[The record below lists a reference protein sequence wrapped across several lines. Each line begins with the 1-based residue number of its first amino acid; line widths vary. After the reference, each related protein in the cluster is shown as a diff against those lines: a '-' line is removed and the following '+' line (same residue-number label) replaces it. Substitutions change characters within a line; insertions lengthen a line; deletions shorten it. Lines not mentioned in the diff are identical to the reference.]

1 MERPLRIG
9 SRKSPLALAQSEEIA
24 ARLKAH
30 FPTLRFEVVPMS
42 TGGDRSKDAP
52 LLSLG
57 RGTFVKEIEGALLRG
72 EIDMAVHSAKDLPAS
87 STDGLMIAAFG
98 PREDPRDVLVDR
110 WNVSYDGLPAGARI
124 GTGSPRRAAQLRALR
139 NDVEILPIRG
149 NVGTRIEKA
158 RGEDYDAVVLA
169 AAGLIRL
176 GRQGAV
182 SEYLSP
188 EVCTPD
194 AGQGALAVQTRS
206 DSEDVIRL
214 VSEIDHEPTSTAVR
228 AERALVAAMGGGCT
242 SPIGAFARLL
252 DGSIEVT
259 AMAAEPDGS
268 RIVRVRETC
277 AASDPEAAGRLVAEM
292 LVNQGA
298 RDLPSWSSGR

>member
-24 ARLKAH
+24 SRLKAH

-52 LLSLG
+52 LPSLG

-228 AERALVAAMGGGCT
+228 TERALVAAMGGGCT

-277 AASDPEAAGRLVAEM
+277 AASDPEAAGRLVAET

>member
-214 VSEIDHEPTSTAVR
+214 VSEIDHAPTSTAVR

-277 AASDPEAAGRLVAEM
+277 AASDPEAAGRLVAET

>member
-9 SRKSPLALAQSEEIA
+9 SRKSPLALAQTEEIA
-24 ARLKAH
+24 ARLRAR

-57 RGTFVKEIEGALLRG
+57 RGTFVKEIEAALLRG

-87 STDGLMIAAFG
+87 STDGLTIAAFG
-98 PREDPRDVLVDR
+98 PREDARDVLVDR
-110 WNVSYDGLPAGARI
+110 WNVSFDGLPAGARI

-139 NDVEILPIRG
+139 NDVEIIPVRG

-158 RGEDYDAVVLA
+158 RGDDYDGVVLA

-176 GRQGAV
+176 GRQDAV

-188 EVCTPD
+188 EICTPD
-194 AGQGALAVQTRS
+194 AGQELSQSRRAPTRS
-206 DSEDVIRL
+206 
-214 VSEIDHEPTSTAVR
+214 T
-228 AERALVAAMGGGCT
+228 
-242 SPIGAFARLL
+242 
-252 DGSIEVT
+252 
-259 AMAAEPDGS
+259 
-268 RIVRVRETC
+268 
-277 AASDPEAAGRLVAEM
+277 
-292 LVNQGA
+292 
-298 RDLPSWSSGR
+298 

>member
-24 ARLKAH
+24 ARLRAR
-30 FPTLRFEVVPMS
+30 FPSRSFEVVPMS

-57 RGTFVKEIEGALLRG
+57 RGTFVKEIEAALLRG

-87 STDGLMIAAFG
+87 STDGLTIAVFG

-110 WNVSYDGLPAGARI
+110 WNVSFNGLPAGARI

-139 NDVEILPIRG
+139 NDVEILPVRG
-149 NVGTRIEKA
+149 NVGTRIEKS
-158 RGEDYDAVVLA
+158 RGDDYDGVVLA

-176 GRQGAV
+176 GRRDAV

-214 VSEIDHEPTSTAVR
+214 VSQIDHAPTSVAVR
-228 AERALVAAMGGGCT
+228 AERALVEAMGGGCT
-242 SPIGAFARLL
+242 SPIGAYARLL

-268 RIVRVRETC
+268 LIVRVRETC
-277 AASDPEAAGRLVAEM
+277 DASDPESAGRFVAEA

-298 RDLPSWSSGR
+298 RDLPSWSSER

>member
-277 AASDPEAAGRLVAEM
+277 AASDPEAAGRLVAET

>member
-24 ARLKAH
+24 SRLKAH

-57 RGTFVKEIEGALLRG
+57 RGTFVKEIEAALLRG

-228 AERALVAAMGGGCT
+228 TERALVAAMGGGCT

-277 AASDPEAAGRLVAEM
+277 AASDPEAAGRLVAET

>member
-1 MERPLRIG
+1 MVCP
-9 SRKSPLALAQSEEIA
+9 P
-24 ARLKAH
+24 
-30 FPTLRFEVVPMS
+30 
-42 TGGDRSKDAP
+42 
-52 LLSLG
+52 
-57 RGTFVKEIEGALLRG
+57 
-72 EIDMAVHSAKDLPAS
+72 
-87 STDGLMIAAFG
+87 G
-98 PREDPRDVLVDR
+98 P
-110 WNVSYDGLPAGARI
+110 RI

-158 RGEDYDAVVLA
+158 RGDDYDGLVLA

-176 GRQGAV
+176 NRQDAV

-214 VSEIDHEPTSTAVR
+214 VSQIDHTPTSVAVR
-228 AERALVAAMGGGCT
+228 AERALVEAMGGGCT

-252 DGSIEVT
+252 NGSIEVT

-268 RIVRVRETC
+268 LIVRVRETC
-277 AASDPEAAGRLVAEM
+277 DASDPESAGRFVAEA

-298 RDLPSWSSGR
+298 RDLPSWSSER